1 MDRWDSCCETKLVV
15 VPLDMGMFYDIR
27 IEYRELTGSASISL
41 KWVFGHSLT
50 ELYPRWWSAPCFPS
64 VLRVGCCQTAP
75 PQAPRVDAVFFTLCP
90 CLTPAPCPLRWKTP
104 TLPVQVIPAA
114 ALFQASHIVGSP
126 FGLTVLPGSTDFPFT
141 TAFGPG
147 LDSAV
152 AGEPTTF
159 IIQAK
164 DQNGNNKTTPGD
176 DDFKIVLA
184 GSWGLARVYV
194 CVCVCVC
201 VCVRPRPDGVVL
213 WMRACAHAASSGTR
227 VRGC

>member
-1 MDRWDSCCETKLVV
+1 
-15 VPLDMGMFYDIR
+15 
-27 IEYRELTGSASISL
+27 
-41 KWVFGHSLT
+41 
-50 ELYPRWWSAPCFPS
+50 
-64 VLRVGCCQTAP
+64 
-75 PQAPRVDAVFFTLCP
+75 
-90 CLTPAPCPLRWKTP
+90 
-104 TLPVQVIPAA
+104 VQVIPAA

-164 DQNGNNKTTPGD
+164 DQNGNNKTTAGD
-176 DDFKIVLA
+176 DEFKIVLA
-184 GSWGLARVYV
+184 GSWGLARV

-201 VCVRPRPDGVVL
+201 VCARGLMASCCGCVHVHMQLRQA
-213 WMRACAHAASSGTR
+213 RACVDVDLVLLLQVL
-227 VRGC
+227 VRCCPRFQCPWALDSIW